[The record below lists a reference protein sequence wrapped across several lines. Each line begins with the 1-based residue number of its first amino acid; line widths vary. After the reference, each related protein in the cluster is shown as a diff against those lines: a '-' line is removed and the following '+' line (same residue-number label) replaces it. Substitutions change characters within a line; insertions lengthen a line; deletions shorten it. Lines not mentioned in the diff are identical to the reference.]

1 MVRGGW
7 YRVEDAGRECGYSGE
22 GNCGH
27 AFKPWDEFYPGNSA
41 RGYESWC
48 KACKGAYRANQP
60 AEARERRMA
69 SLAAYHQTEAGKSVM
84 RRAKLRYEFGIS
96 EEQYAKLL
104 AEQGEVCF
112 LCGEPETRLASSGK
126 PTRLIPDHD
135 HGCAAGHPPTRACPA
150 CIRGLLCHNCN
161 SRVVPAAERSSCLAE
176 RFRDYLVRRP
186 LLYSQEDERT

>member
-27 AFKPWDEFYPGNSA
+27 AFKPWAEFYPGNSA

-60 AEARERRMA
+60 EDVRSRRI
-69 SLAAYHQTEAGKSVM
+69 SYQVEYHRTAGKEGH
-84 RRAKLRYEFGIS
+84 RRAKLKYLFGITP
-96 EEQYAKLL
+96 EQYAKLL
-104 AEQGEVCF
+104 AEQGDVCF
-112 LCGEPETRLASSGK
+112 LCGQPEARLSPGGE

-135 HGCAAGHPPTRACPA
+135 HRCRQGHPPERACPA
-150 CIRGLLCHNCN
+150 CIRGLICHGCN
-161 SRVVPAAERSSCLAE
+161 TKVVPAAERSVMLRA
-176 RFRDYLVRRP
+176 RFMDYLERRP
-186 LLYSQEDERT
+186 LL